1 MEAARPATAADLPRL
16 IELHQ
21 QALGE
26 IGPARGGAL
35 FTAREARHDP
45 AAELATALADPN
57 QIVVV
62 GEIDRWVAGYAAAH
76 LEALR
81 DGSHLGVIDDLFV
94 EGDAREVGVGEAM
107 TDVVVEWCEE
117 RGCRGIDASVLPG
130 DRATKNFFESFGFT
144 ARAITVHR
152 TLPGSRDT

>member
-1 MEAARPATAADLPRL
+1 MEGARPATAADLPRL
-16 IELHQ
+16 VELHRL
-21 QALGE
+21 ALVE
-26 IGPARGGAL
+26 IGPARGGEL
-35 FTAREARHDP
+35 FSAREARHDP
-45 AAELATALADPN
+45 AGELAAAVTDPD
-57 QIVVV
+57 QMVVI
-62 GEIDRWVAGYAAAH
+62 GEIDGWVAGYASAH

-94 EGDAREVGVGEAM
+94 EGEAREVGVGEAM
-107 TDVVVEWCEE
+107 TNVVVGWCEE

-152 TLPGSRDT
+152 PLPGSRDT